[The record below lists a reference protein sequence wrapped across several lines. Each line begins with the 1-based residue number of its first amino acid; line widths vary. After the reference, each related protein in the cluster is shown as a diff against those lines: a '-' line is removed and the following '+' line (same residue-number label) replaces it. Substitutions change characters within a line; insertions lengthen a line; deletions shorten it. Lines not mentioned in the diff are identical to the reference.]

1 MTPTFSHTYPLGVI
15 DNQNNTAIHVFASM
29 CDVESLVAAYWLY
42 FATRRQEAGAIPNQ
56 YINALNV
63 EGQTPMELF
72 FQTHDLSEKSVRK
85 LYFVIL
91 MCSMGAKINMEKLNP
106 AYRPIVSSLGK
117 QSVPALEDVAKTMD
131 KLKSKLGSGGLRKSF
146 KNATADVTDSMKSI
160 LNRLGDGYSSPQ
172 LGGAELEDERQRN
185 DSLMRHTR
193 ANFSGHEASER
204 MPNFAWSEQVGG
216 DSSDSD
222 SFSDDDYGEEMEQW
236 GGAHDDSS
244 ESSESS
250 IDDDDWMNN
259 SVGGASD
266 DDEDSDSEFDDM
278 MYGINLRE
286 DDHEPQMARRDPAVN
301 QRYRDMLQKI
311 MDVTG
316 MSEED
321 AVAVRMMLKK
331 YVQDKDEKLKKRDAD
346 AERAAAMEKLI
357 SKKGMDK
364 LMKEYSLEKF
374 QKMLKEYRTNSPRKS
389 EPAKTTKTAARK
401 TAPAKSTK
409 MSRLQ
414 ADLLDDDDEP
424 LSVN

>member
-1 MTPTFSHTYPLGVI
+1 
-15 DNQNNTAIHVFASM
+15 
-29 CDVESLVAAYWLY
+29 
-42 FATRRQEAGAIPNQ
+42 
-56 YINALNV
+56 
-63 EGQTPMELF
+63 
-72 FQTHDLSEKSVRK
+72 
-85 LYFVIL
+85 L

>member
-1 MTPTFSHTYPLGVI
+1 
-15 DNQNNTAIHVFASM
+15 
-29 CDVESLVAAYWLY
+29 
-42 FATRRQEAGAIPNQ
+42 
-56 YINALNV
+56 
-63 EGQTPMELF
+63 
-72 FQTHDLSEKSVRK
+72 
-85 LYFVIL
+85 
-91 MCSMGAKINMEKLNP
+91 
-106 AYRPIVSSLGK
+106 
-117 QSVPALEDVAKTMD
+117 
-131 KLKSKLGSGGLRKSF
+131 
-146 KNATADVTDSMKSI
+146 
-160 LNRLGDGYSSPQ
+160 
-172 LGGAELEDERQRN
+172 
-185 DSLMRHTR
+185 
-193 ANFSGHEASER
+193 
-204 MPNFAWSEQVGG
+204 
-216 DSSDSD
+216 
-222 SFSDDDYGEEMEQW
+222 
-236 GGAHDDSS
+236 
-244 ESSESS
+244 
-250 IDDDDWMNN
+250 
-259 SVGGASD
+259 
-266 DDEDSDSEFDDM
+266 

-414 ADLLDDDDEP
+414 AD
-424 LSVN
+424 